1 MTALFECFIKL
12 SSRTIPNDKGI
23 LSGIKQDFLSSMQYI
38 FKEQT
43 DILNI
48 LLLIALS
55 RFFVMGILMVGL
67 PYMIRTVLGLGAKY
81 YGAAESSLAIATILG
96 SIFAGFLTGKLKI
109 CKLSFVLSALGLCL
123 LPAGISFLLPVSMF
137 IKYLI
142 IITSFCGM
150 QIAITIFSIFT
161 VSLIQQKTPDDL
173 IGKIMAYTS
182 TATLCIQPIGQV
194 VYGFLFDRFYSSV
207 YLVLIPTAVIIV
219 AIGLLSVSF
228 FKNFWEK
235 PLVTGQANS

>member
-1 MTALFECFIKL
+1 
-12 SSRTIPNDKGI
+12 
-23 LSGIKQDFLSSMQYI
+23 
-38 FKEQT
+38 
-43 DILNI
+43 
-48 LLLIALS
+48 
-55 RFFVMGILMVGL
+55 
-67 PYMIRTVLGLGAKY
+67 
-81 YGAAESSLAIATILG
+81 
-96 SIFAGFLTGKLKI
+96 
-109 CKLSFVLSALGLCL
+109 
-123 LPAGISFLLPVSMF
+123 
-137 IKYLI
+137 
-142 IITSFCGM
+142 M